1 LAFRDDEFIQPL
13 SAWNICPTICHK
25 ESRMPIHRLLS
36 VLWVLLFSLP
46 SAEAAKVKVWHQH
59 AQSHYDKAKFQ
70 QAVVTSEGALRL
82 SRQVKPL
89 AGLEAANVWDIVED
103 KAGNLYVATGD
114 EGKLYKVTPDGKMSV
129 VYTSK
134 DSHIFCLCA
143 TPEGTIYAGTGP
155 SGKLL
160 RVNADGKVQ
169 TAADELDSYVWS
181 LAYDPLS
188 QSVYAGTGPKGKI
201 YRLTPAGKAEIFY
214 ATKQE
219 HILCLAMGEKG
230 TLYAGTDKGG
240 LVYRIAPS
248 GKGFVLYHANQP
260 EVRALFV
267 TSDAVYAG
275 TSAPVARKGSG
286 IFSGSKGDETRP
298 SGPAPGENSLY
309 RIAADGSVRELYRD
323 KTMILRLC
331 EKHGKLLVA
340 TGMLGQLFE
349 VNESTKEKT
358 EIARLDVGQIHC
370 LLQRRDGSI
379 VLGTGDPGKLFI
391 LEDRF
396 AAKGTVL
403 SEVLDT
409 KIQSK
414 WGAMTWRTNT
424 PAGTSISVA
433 VRSGNVAE
441 PDETWS
447 AWSAEQSRAEEAK
460 AKAPIGRYLQYRV
473 TLTSDNPKATPEFRQ
488 FALRYQTINQAPE
501 LANLEVPDLD
511 TKDLDN
517 PKKLSIRWTAS
528 DPNDDELTF
537 NIYCKKQGWNDWV
550 LLEENHDKTKY
561 EWDTTGIPSG
571 LYQIKVVASD
581 RKDNAAEDAL
591 TAERISAVVPV
602 THLPPSV
609 IVKVA
614 GFEGGAAIV
623 EASATDPFVRLT
635 EASFA
640 VDGKRWTNVFPV
652 DGLFDSKTETFRFK
666 TDTLRPGTHV
676 LVLRVRNAAGNFGS
690 GDVVIR
696 KE

>member
-1 LAFRDDEFIQPL
+1 MMNSFSPRCIY
-13 SAWNICPTICHK
+13 HK
-25 ESRMPIHRLLS
+25 ESRMPIRRLLL
-36 VLWVLLFSLP
+36 VLPVLLFALP
-46 SAEAAKVKVWHQH
+46 TADAAKVKVWHQH
-59 AQSHYDKAKFQ
+59 TQSHYDKAKFKD
-70 QAVVTSEGALRL
+70 AVVTSEGALRL

-89 AGLEAANVWDIVED
+89 AGLEASNVWDLVED
-103 KAGNLYVATGD
+103 KNGNLYVATGA
-114 EGKLYKVTPDGKMSV
+114 EGKLYKVTPDGKTSV

-134 DSHIFCLCA
+134 DSHIFSLCA

-160 RVNADGKVQ
+160 RVSGDGKVQ
-169 TAADELDSYVWS
+169 TAADDLDSYVWS
-181 LAYDPLS
+181 LAYDPAS

-219 HILCLAMGEKG
+219 HILCLAMGDKG

-240 LVYRIAPS
+240 LIYRIAPS

-260 EVRALFV
+260 EVRALHV
-267 TSDAVYAG
+267 TPDAVYAG

-286 IFSGSKGDETRP
+286 FFSGSKVDDTR
-298 SGPAPGENSLY
+298 SLGPAPGENSLY
-309 RIAADGSVRELYRD
+309 RIASDGSVRELYRD
-323 KTMILRLC
+323 KTMILRLGQN
-331 EKHGKLLVA
+331 HGKLLVA
-340 TGMLGQLFE
+340 TGMQGQLFE
-349 VNESTKEKT
+349 VNETNKEKT

-379 VLGTGDPGKLFI
+379 VLGTGDPGKLFV

-396 AAKGTVL
+396 AANGTVL

-414 WGAMTWRTNT
+414 WGAMTWRSDT

-441 PDETWS
+441 PDDTWS
-447 AWSAEQSRAEEAK
+447 AWSAEQSRVDEAK
-460 AKAPIGRYLQYRV
+460 AKAPLGRYLQYRV
-473 TLTSDNPKATPEFRQ
+473 TLASENPKATPEFRQ
-488 FALRYQTINQAPE
+488 FALRYQTLNQAPE
-501 LANLEVPDLD
+501 LTNLEVPDLD

-517 PKKLSIRWTAS
+517 PKKLKVRWTAS

-550 LLEENHDKTKY
+550 LLEENYEKNNY

-591 TAERISAVVPV
+591 TAERISTPVPV
-602 THLPPSV
+602 THLPPNV
-609 IVKVA
+609 TVKVV
-614 GFEGGAAIV
+614 GFEGGAAIL
-623 EASATDPFVRLT
+623 EASATDQFVRLT

-666 TDTLRPGTHV
+666 TDALRPGTHV